1 MTGLR
6 GIFMSFLCN
15 ITRHPMKII
24 LPDRDICEFP
34 GESLP
39 IEDLLTRLSI
49 NPATVIVVK
58 NGRVVLEEEIVGE
71 NEEIRIMRIA
81 HGG

>member
-1 MTGLR
+1 
-6 GIFMSFLCN
+6 
-15 ITRHPMKII
+15 MKII
-24 LPDRDICEFP
+24 LPDRNTCEFS
-34 GESLP
+34 GEPLP
-39 IEDLLTRLSI
+39 IEQLLARLSI

-58 NGRVVLEEEIVGE
+58 NGRVVPEDEIVGE